1 MAGVLSRGIKR
12 NKTTPSTPDF
22 IGLLKWNT
30 ARERNI
36 EFEYWKYF
44 LLVQETALSVFIQ
57 MQVLLTG
64 LKHLQVIFLST

>member
-30 ARERNI
+30 ARKRNI
-36 EFEYWKYF
+36 EFEYWKHF
-44 LLVQETALSVFIQ
+44 GLVQETELGVFIQ
-57 MQVLLTG
+57 MEVLITG
-64 LKHLQVIFLST
+64 LKHLQVIFEST